1 MTRTELVCNV
11 IVMAVCFLTATK
23 ILANIV
29 REGKVDRI
37 LDAVV
42 YVIFA
47 VYSSF
52 GFATLLVY
60 YESVKFELWLLAL
73 LGVSIFGAHFTI
85 SACIGL
91 FMKRRD
97 EERKWKSKFKRE
109 ENKEFVTVPNL
120 AEVTNSCMVTKGDNI
135 VNIENYCRVD
145 NACTTSDARNGK
157 RRRRKK

>member
-73 LGVSIFGAHFTI
+73 LGVSILGAHFTI
-85 SACIGL
+85 SVCIGL
-91 FMKRRD
+91 YLARKDDERR
-97 EERKWKSKFKRE
+97 WKSKFKT
-109 ENKEFVTVPNL
+109 NNEFVTASNL

-135 VNIENYCRVD
+135 VNIENYCRAD

-157 RRRRKK
+157 RRHKK